1 MVKMLAPLLTLIV
14 LGGPFGEATVDG
26 RPFEAGLR
34 VEFEVVV
41 GGAPAAVVAHIVD
54 PGQLQSTVSLGNRG
68 QGVWAGTADL
78 DLMNFVVVFEVVY
91 PDGAGEVSEPTT
103 LLGLGLDPSLLGMGP
118 VVPIAPVDGEQPL
131 SATTRRWGWGAA
143 ALTALALSLLAVW
156 AMGERVAGRHSGSEQ
171 ANARVGDETQSS

>member
-1 MVKMLAPLLTLIV
+1 MLAPLLTLIV

-26 RPFEAGLR
+26 TPFGAGLR

-41 GGAPAAVVAHIVD
+41 AGAPAAVVAHIVD
-54 PGQLQSTVSLGNRG
+54 PGQTQATVSLGNRG
-68 QGVWAGTADL
+68 QGVWAGTTDL
-78 DLMNFVVVFEVVY
+78 DLMNYVVVFEVVY

-103 LLGLGLDPSLLGMGP
+103 LLGLDLDPSLLGMGP
-118 VVPIAPVDGEQPL
+118 VATVAPADEEQPL

-156 AMGERVAGRHSGSEQ
+156 AMGERVTGRPSGSEP
-171 ANARVGDETQSS
+171 ADATVADETPSS